1 MHLDPRVW
9 EEELQSLY
17 MKCKGRMYTAIWFG
31 IHIKFPF
38 VLQSTA
44 PSMLTRNLY
53 FSVLSIFLFGF
64 ICCHAL
70 CLCWFVSA
78 KPQKEEWLRFLDCGW
93 RWWRRVLKG
102 FTLGAQTWMG
112 KPHMDSHPVGMEQ
125 VLEYVLQRPPC
136 DSDMLAYGHTLRNTT
151 SKEFTV

>member
-9 EEELQSLY
+9 DEELPSLY
-17 MKCKGRMYTAIWFG
+17 IKCQGSTYTAIWFG
-31 IHIKFPF
+31 IHVKFPF

-53 FSVLSIFLFGF
+53 FSVLSILLFGF
-64 ICCHAL
+64 ICCRAL

-78 KPQKEEWLRFLDCGW
+78 KPQREEWLRFLDRGW
-93 RWWRRVLKG
+93 QWRRRVLEG

-112 KPHMDSHPVGMEQ
+112 KPRRFPF
-125 VLEYVLQRPPC
+125 RR
-136 DSDMLAYGHTLRNTT
+136 YGASSWICSSAATLRFWYAWLWPHF
-151 SKEFTV
+151 ERYHF